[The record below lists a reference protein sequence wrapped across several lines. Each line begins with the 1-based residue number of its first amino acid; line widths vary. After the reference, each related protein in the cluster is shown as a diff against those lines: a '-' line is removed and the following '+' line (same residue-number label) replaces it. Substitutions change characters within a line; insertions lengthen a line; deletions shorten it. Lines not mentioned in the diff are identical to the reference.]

1 MRDPYDLSRPA
12 DWAVR
17 VETDAVAYVDPTAT
31 RRVTVTE
38 LSRGL
43 TLYWWV
49 DAATRPDPD
58 ADWEPAAATPGDS
71 FRDPARA
78 SRAAER
84 AVAALADDL
93 DAPATDEAGTAGG
106 EADAD

>member
-1 MRDPYDLSRPA
+1 MRDPYHVSRPA
-12 DWAVR
+12 DWTVR
-17 VETDAVAYVDPTAT
+17 VEADAVAYVDPAAT

-58 ADWEPAAATPGDS
+58 ADWEPAACVPGDS
-71 FRDPARA
+71 FRDHERA
-78 SRAAER
+78 ARAAER
-84 AVAALADDL
+84 AVAALADGPG
-93 DAPATDEAGTAGG
+93 APATDEETTGG
-106 EADAD
+106 AADAD